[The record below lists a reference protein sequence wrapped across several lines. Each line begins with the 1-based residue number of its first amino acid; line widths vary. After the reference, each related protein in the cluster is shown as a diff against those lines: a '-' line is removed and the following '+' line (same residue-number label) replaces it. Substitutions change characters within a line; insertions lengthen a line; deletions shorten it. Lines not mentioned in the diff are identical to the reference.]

1 MPSEASHAPPAPSKA
16 APLPKPSE
24 EMLKLWFPAQART
37 GFLKAPKFRIV
48 CFHNAGSSE
57 SVYTGKGLRQTSD
70 NPFVLHCN
78 KNGGE
83 LLAVQLPGRDARR
96 AEPRHRSLK
105 PYCEQ
110 IYPVLAPLLQDE
122 AVPYVIV
129 AHSMG

>member
-1 MPSEASHAPPAPSKA
+1 M
-16 APLPKPSE
+16 
-24 EMLKLWFPAQART
+24 
-37 GFLKAPKFRIV
+37 

-122 AVPYVIV
+122 AVPMSSWRTRWGKDEHHCRRS
-129 AHSMG
+129 ASATRASEP